1 MTLYEV
7 STEEK
12 TMRICGENEGIIR
25 GERGDLDITY
35 NNTQH
40 LFEMPESFKSH
51 IEHPNDALLFTN
63 PNLKKFAGYN
73 IYTETSIDYNLQ
85 ARQIKE
91 FEYEEKYRNY
101 SYELY
106 YKLNLSIFENMPIRS
121 LDSNCMYFCFNI
133 S

>member
-12 TMRICGENEGIIR
+12 TMRVCGENEGALR
-25 GERGDLDITY
+25 GERGDLDLAFE
-35 NNTQH
+35 NTQH
-40 LFEMPESFKSH
+40 LFEIPENFKLH
-51 IEHPNDALLFTN
+51 IDHPSDSLLFTN

-73 IYTETSIDYNLQ
+73 IFTETSIDYNLQ
-85 ARQIKE
+85 PRLIKE

-106 YKLNLSIFENMPIRS
+106 NKLNFSIFENMPIRS
-121 LDSNCMYFCFNI
+121 LDSNCN
-133 S
+133 